1 MMNTKSDI
9 PDGGR
14 TDITAK
20 VKHKTRPKISKRAWE
35 LQLEDINGS
44 SFQLILWETHSVDGS
59 KFSVGGWY
67 EITEARGKY
76 GDTLHS
82 TADIKFERVPPPNTG
97 PTKILHISDTHIG
110 YGLRSRSDQ
119 YNQSIVKWIEE
130 VDCLMRFRKAMKI
143 AVRREVDAVLHTGDI
158 FDDVVNNKHLYSFGK
173 ILSETI
179 GEADIPFYYILGN
192 HDPKN
197 GKKKLKEAESAGLAK
212 HLPRKVPT
220 KVGSDVF
227 LYGIDYRKR
236 GWWNNP
242 SLKFDDSL
250 PKESYKVLCLH
261 QSITPICPDRG
272 TSEEIEVGTVL
283 GNSNLEFDLLALG
296 HEHFFYEQKNLSGY
310 NCRAFYPGPTG
321 RINKK
326 YAKREPFV
334 NLYTFSEGIE
344 RERIPVN

>member
-1 MMNTKSDI
+1 MVNTKSDI
-9 PDGGR
+9 PDEGR
-14 TDITAK
+14 IDITAK
-20 VKHKTRPKISKRAWE
+20 VKHTTRPKISKRAWE
-35 LQLEDINGS
+35 LKLEDIDGS
-44 SFQLILWETHSVDGS
+44 SFQLILWETHSIDGS
-59 KFSVGGWY
+59 KLSVEEWY

-76 GDTLHS
+76 GNILHS

-110 YGLRSRSDQ
+110 YRLRSRSDQ
-119 YNQSIVKWIEE
+119 YNQSTVNWIE
-130 VDCLMRFRKAMKI
+130 
-143 AVRREVDAVLHTGDI
+143 EVDAVLHTGDI

-173 ILSETI
+173 ILGEII

-192 HDPKN
+192 HDPEN
-197 GKKKLKEAESAGLAK
+197 GKEKLKQAERAGLAK
-212 HLPRKVPT
+212 HISRKIPT
-220 KVGSDVF
+220 KIGSNVF

-242 SLKFDDSL
+242 SLDFDNSV

-261 QSITPICPDRG
+261 QSVTPICPDRG
-272 TSEEIEVGTVL
+272 TSEEIEVGTVF

-321 RINKK
+321 RISKK

-334 NLYTFSEGIE
+334 NLYTFSEGID